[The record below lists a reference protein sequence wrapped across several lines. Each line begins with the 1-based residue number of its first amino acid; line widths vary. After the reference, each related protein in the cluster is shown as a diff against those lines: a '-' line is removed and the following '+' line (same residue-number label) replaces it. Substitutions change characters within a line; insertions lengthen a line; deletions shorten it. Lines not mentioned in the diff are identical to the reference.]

1 MSILER
7 FHSIVEIHGEEMK
20 RRFSV
25 RQIGIFGSCARGDDS
40 SASDVDILVSLDMKT
55 FDNYMELKFFLEEKF
70 GRDVDLVIDESIK
83 PSLKKRI
90 MEEVRYAA

>member
-1 MSILER
+1 
-7 FHSIVEIHGEEMK
+7 MK